1 MTDDVN
7 PTLGELEAA
16 GKLSSAVAD
25 GYERFL
31 GAGWRTVTLQEAQE
45 DLAAGGAADEQNIAA

>member
-1 MTDDVN
+1 VTDDVN

-31 GAGWRTVTLQEAQE
+31 GAGWRTVTLQEATRANVRARRRA
-45 DLAAGGAADEQNIAA
+45 LHTV